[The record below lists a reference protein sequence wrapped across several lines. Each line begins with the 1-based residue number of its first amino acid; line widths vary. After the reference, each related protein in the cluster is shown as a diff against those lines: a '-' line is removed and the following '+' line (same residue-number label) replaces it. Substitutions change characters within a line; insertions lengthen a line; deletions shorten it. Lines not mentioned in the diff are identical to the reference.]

1 MQQGGE
7 LQPRCKLGRARMAS
21 QTEGSAMTNLK
32 GWRTLLTVATIDAVL
47 VFAAG
52 TATAAPAAALP
63 APGPALPV
71 LLLLGVGLVGT
82 TLRRGI
88 ED

>member
-1 MQQGGE
+1 
-7 LQPRCKLGRARMAS
+7 
-21 QTEGSAMTNLK
+21 MTNLK
-32 GWRTLLTVATIDAVL
+32 GWRMWLTVATIDAML
-47 VFAAG
+47 VFTAG
-52 TATAAPAAALP
+52 TALAAPATAPP
-63 APGPALPV
+63 ASGPALPI